1 MSSAELFAL
10 IALATVGTFTPGPN
24 NTLAAALAANYGLR
38 QALPFVCAV
47 PVGWSVLLVANAL
60 GLGVIVLSFPPLRW
74 GLLAAGALY
83 LLWLAW
89 KLASTRTLNDAT
101 SSPIVGF
108 KQGVLLQFINI
119 KAWLLAMSVAS
130 GWVVGHDDALR
141 RLMEALP
148 VFLMFGFASN
158 FTYAWLGARLR
169 HWLRGPNDSA
179 LRLQWFNRLMAAALL
194 GTVLW
199 LIQSSLP

>member
-89 KLASTRTLNDAT
+89 KLARTHTLNDAT
-101 SSPIVGF
+101 SIPIVGF

-130 GWVVGHDDALR
+130 GWVVGHGDALR